1 MHIEAFHGP
10 RGALLRCLMGTISK
24 HFATQIYRA
33 ELSAATG
40 RRLLAELEHSAR
52 TIAEADGAGQA
63 WCASNNYPGYTSY
76 ASLTDLTDRDPVFAD
91 LERVL
96 DGHVAAF
103 AKELELD
110 LCGRTL
116 ALDSIWINVL
126 EPGGYHTSHIHPHSV
141 VSGTLYVRVPKG
153 SGAIKFEDP
162 RLAFMMAAP
171 PRKARASADNRTFV
185 TLDPKPGSI
194 LLWESYLRHEV
205 PVNNAK
211 DERISISFNY
221 RWG

>member
-1 MHIEAFHGP
+1 
-10 RGALLRCLMGTISK
+10 MGTIATY
-24 HFATQIYRA
+24 FATRIYRD
-33 ELSAATG
+33 ELGTATG

-52 TIAEADGAGQA
+52 TIADGDGAGQA
-63 WCASNNYPGYTSY
+63 WCAANNYPGYTSY

-110 LCGRTL
+110 LGGRKL

-126 EPGGYHTSHIHPHSV
+126 EPGGYHTSHLHPHSV
-141 VSGTLYVRVPKG
+141 ISGTLYVAVPKG
-153 SGAIKFEDP
+153 AGAIKFEDP

-171 PRKARASADNRTFV
+171 PRKAKASPVNRTFV
-185 TLDPKPGSI
+185 TIEPKPGTV

-211 DERISISFNY
+211 HERISISFNY
-221 RWG
+221 RWD

>member
-1 MHIEAFHGP
+1 
-10 RGALLRCLMGTISK
+10 MGKIATY
-24 HFATQIYRA
+24 FATRIYRD
-33 ELSAATG
+33 ELGTATG

-52 TIAEADGAGQA
+52 AIADGDGAGQA
-63 WCASNNYPGYTSY
+63 WCETNGYPGYTSY
-76 ASLTDLTDRDPVFAD
+76 ASLNDLTERDPVFAD
-91 LERVL
+91 LEAVL

-110 LCGRTL
+110 LGGRKL

-126 EPGGYHTSHIHPHSV
+126 VPGGYHTSHIHPHSV
-141 VSGTLYVRVPKG
+141 ISGTLYVNVPKG
-153 SGAIKFEDP
+153 AGAIKFEDP

-171 PRKARASADNRTFV
+171 PRKAKAAIDNRTFV
-185 TLDPKPGSI
+185 SIEPKPGTV

-211 DERISISFNY
+211 SERISISFNY
-221 RWG
+221 RWD